1 MVINWRQAEQVLAQ
15 TCPMA
20 VTGRVSRVAGLLV
33 DATLPDASL
42 GMTCEIACK
51 DGHARIAG
59 EVVGLNGGHVS
70 IVPLGH
76 IHGIRAGAAVYPSG
90 TRADVPV
97 SEELLGRVLDGLGR
111 PLDGRRLPT
120 ATQIVPLYPSPENPL
135 RRASVERP
143 LDLGIRAVNSLL
155 TAGEGQRIAILAGA
169 GVGKST
175 LLGMMARGSE
185 ADVAVLALIGERSR
199 EVLKFIETD
208 LGPRGLERAV
218 VVASTGDDSPAL
230 RLRAAAHATAIA
242 EFFRDRGRRVLLLM
256 DSLTRVAM
264 AQREIGLAL
273 GEPPATKGYPPS
285 AFMVIPRLLERVGAR
300 RDGGSITGLY
310 TVLVEGDDDIQ
321 DPVGDA
327 VRATADGHFVLSRR
341 LAQRGHY
348 PAIDILKSASRVM
361 NDIVPR
367 GWRDCAIHVRRL
379 LADYAEVEELVQLG
393 AYRKGTVPR
402 FDRALEARETIEKFL
417 IQDADASV
425 SLQTTGEELKAL
437 VTRTGGL
444 DS

>member
-1 MVINWRQAEQVLAQ
+1 MVIDWGQVERVLER
-15 TCPMA
+15 TSPLS
-20 VTGRVSRVAGLLV
+20 VEGRVSRVAGLLV
-33 DATLPDASL
+33 EATLPGASL
-42 GMTCEIACK
+42 GMSCEIVCN
-51 DGHARIAG
+51 DQRERIAG
-59 EVVGLNGGHVS
+59 EVVGFNDGLVS
-70 IVPLGH
+70 IVPLGQ
-76 IHGIRAGAAVYPSG
+76 IHGIHTGATVVPTGSHNG
-90 TRADVPV
+90 VPV
-97 SEELLGRVLDGLGR
+97 SEKLLGRVLDGLGR
-111 PLDGRRLPT
+111 PLDGRKLPP
-120 ATQIVPLYPSPENPL
+120 ATHVMPLYPAPENPL
-135 RRASVERP
+135 KRASVDKP
-143 LDLGIRAVNSLL
+143 LDLGVRAVNSLL

-175 LLGMMARGSE
+175 LLGMMARGTE
-185 ADVAVLALIGERSR
+185 ADVAVLALVGERSR
-199 EVLKFIETD
+199 EVLKFIESD
-208 LGPRGLERAV
+208 LGPRGLERSIV
-218 VVASTGDDSPAL
+218 IASTGDDSPAL
-230 RLRAAAHATAIA
+230 RLRAAAQATAIA
-242 EFFRDRGRRVLLLM
+242 EFFRDRGKRVLLLM

-300 RDGGSITGLY
+300 RGGGSITGLY

-367 GWRDCAIHVRRL
+367 GWRDSAIHIRRL

-393 AYRKGTVPR
+393 AYRKGSVPR
-402 FDRALEARETIEKFL
+402 FDRALEAREAIGQFL
-417 IQDADASV
+417 VQDSEASISIQI
-425 SLQTTGEELKAL
+425 TGEELKTL
-437 VTRTGGL
+437 VANTGGL
-444 DS
+444 E